1 MGRKVHPIGFRL
13 GYIKDWQSKW
23 FADRTYTDQLH
34 EDIMLRAAITREL
47 ANAGVARVEIE
58 RSANKIEVTVFT
70 AKPGIVIGKRG
81 AKVDELKAELEKRTG
96 KKVKL
101 NIQEIHQPELEAQ
114 LVAES
119 IAEQINKRISYK
131 RAMKQAV
138 QRAMRLGAQGVKI
151 KCSGRLGGAEMA
163 RIANESDGR
172 VPRHTLRAD
181 IDYAQVHA
189 HTTYGRIGVKVWIY
203 KGEVFP
209 DAMGK
214 LQVVQTAT
222 TRPQQQEEDTRP
234 RQRSG
239 GRNDRGGSG
248 AGGGGRGGPGG
259 GGVVAVPA
267 AVVVAPVAA
276 VVAVPAAARARAVR
290 RSDDYVDAQARQ
302 IPQAAARS
310 HKGNGSAR
318 QLGRLWRFR
327 ADGAGSHLGY
337 FAPDRG
343 GPPRDHAPCQAW
355 WQDLDSNLS
364 RTNRSQPSR
373 LKPAW
378 VPARARSITMSQ
390 S

>member
-34 EDIMLRAAITREL
+34 EDIMLRGAITREL

-101 NIQEIHQPELEAQ
+101 NIQDIHQPELEAQ

-181 IDYAQVHA
+181 IDYAVVHA

-214 LQVVQTAT
+214 LQVVQTAA
-222 TRPQQQEEDTRP
+222 TRSQAAEEESRP
-234 RQRSG
+234 RQ
-239 GRNDRGGSG
+239 RNDRGGRGDRSDR
-248 AGGGGRGGPGG
+248 GGGGGDRGRGGRGARGG
-259 GGVVAVPA
+259 GG
-267 AVVVAPVAA
+267 
-276 VVAVPAAARARAVR
+276 
-290 RSDDYVDAQARQ
+290 
-302 IPQAAARS
+302 
-310 HKGNGSAR
+310 
-318 QLGRLWRFR
+318 
-327 ADGAGSHLGY
+327 
-337 FAPDRG
+337 G
-343 GPPRDHAPCQAW
+343 G
-355 WQDLDSNLS
+355 S
-364 RTNRSQPSR
+364 RTRG
-373 LKPAW
+373 
-378 VPARARSITMSQ
+378 
-390 S
+390 

>member
-34 EDIMLRAAITREL
+34 EDFLLRRLIIKEL

-58 RSANKIEVTVFT
+58 RSANKVEVTVYT

-81 AKVDELKAELEKRTG
+81 AKVDELKADLERRTG

-119 IAEQINKRISYK
+119 IAEQINKRVSYK

-181 IDYAQVHA
+181 IDYATVHA

-222 TRPQQQEEDTRP
+222 MRAQAAEDENSS
-234 RQRSG
+234 RQRQRG
-239 GRNDRGGSG
+239 DRGGRG
-248 AGGGGRGGPGG
+248 GQGGGDRGGRGGQGGGGDRGGRGGQGGGGGRGGRGGQGG
-259 GGVVAVPA
+259 GS
-267 AVVVAPVAA
+267 
-276 VVAVPAAARARAVR
+276 RAR
-290 RSDDYVDAQARQ
+290 
-302 IPQAAARS
+302 
-310 HKGNGSAR
+310 G
-318 QLGRLWRFR
+318 
-327 ADGAGSHLGY
+327 
-337 FAPDRG
+337 
-343 GPPRDHAPCQAW
+343 
-355 WQDLDSNLS
+355 
-364 RTNRSQPSR
+364 
-373 LKPAW
+373 
-378 VPARARSITMSQ
+378 
-390 S
+390 

>member
-1 MGRKVHPIGFRL
+1 MGRKVHPIGYRL

-23 FADRTYTDQLH
+23 FADRTYTEQLH
-34 EDIMLRAAITREL
+34 EDILLRKLIIKEL

-58 RSANKIEVTVFT
+58 RSANKVEVTVYT

-81 AKVDELKAELEKRTG
+81 AKVDELKNDLEKRTG

-119 IAEQINKRISYK
+119 IGEQINKRVSYK

-181 IDYAQVHA
+181 IDYAVVHA

-222 TRPQQQEEDTRP
+222 SRAQAAEEENRP
-234 RQRSG
+234 RQRNDRG
-239 GRNDRGGSG
+239 GRNDRNDRGGSSGGGG
-248 AGGGGRGGPGG
+248 AGGRGGRGGSGGGARGG
-259 GGVVAVPA
+259 GG
-267 AVVVAPVAA
+267 
-276 VVAVPAAARARAVR
+276 
-290 RSDDYVDAQARQ
+290 
-302 IPQAAARS
+302 
-310 HKGNGSAR
+310 GGSR
-318 QLGRLWRFR
+318 
-327 ADGAGSHLGY
+327 
-337 FAPDRG
+337 PRG
-343 GPPRDHAPCQAW
+343 
-355 WQDLDSNLS
+355 
-364 RTNRSQPSR
+364 
-373 LKPAW
+373 
-378 VPARARSITMSQ
+378 
-390 S
+390 

>member
-34 EDIMLRAAITREL
+34 EDFLLRRLIIREL

-58 RSANKIEVTVFT
+58 RSANTVEVTVYT

-81 AKVDELKAELEKRTG
+81 AKVDELKTDLERRTG

-119 IAEQINKRISYK
+119 IAEQINKRVSYK

-138 QRAMRLGAQGVKI
+138 QRAMRLGAQG
-151 KCSGRLGGAEMA
+151 
-163 RIANESDGR
+163 DGR

-214 LQVVQTAT
+214 LQVVQTAAMRT
-222 TRPQQQEEDTRP
+222 QAAEDESNRS
-234 RQRSG
+234 RQRG
-239 GRNDRGGSG
+239 GRNDRDRGGSG
-248 AGGGGRGGPGG
+248 DRDGGRGGRGGARGGTGGAGGAGGGRGGARGGRGG
-259 GGVVAVPA
+259 G
-267 AVVVAPVAA
+267 
-276 VVAVPAAARARAVR
+276 
-290 RSDDYVDAQARQ
+290 
-302 IPQAAARS
+302 
-310 HKGNGSAR
+310 
-318 QLGRLWRFR
+318 
-327 ADGAGSHLGY
+327 
-337 FAPDRG
+337 RG
-343 GPPRDHAPCQAW
+343 
-355 WQDLDSNLS
+355 
-364 RTNRSQPSR
+364 
-373 LKPAW
+373 
-378 VPARARSITMSQ
+378 
-390 S
+390 